1 MITGP
6 NMGGK
11 STYMRQTA
19 LIVLLAHCGSF
30 VPASS
35 AHIGDIDRIFT
46 RIGSADDL
54 AGGKST
60 FMVEMIETANI
71 LNQAT
76 NKSLVL
82 MDEVGRGTATTD
94 GLAIA
99 HACVNRLVE
108 IGCLTLFATHYFELT
123 QLVNPAES
131 QHASIRNVHVAASE
145 IDGQLLLLHQ
155 IREGAASSSF
165 GLHVA
170 KMAGIPTQVLNDAKR
185 YLVDNLE
192 TESTKTIDDKNE
204 LAKSLNDKQQQNH
217 YNEVEKPS
225 LRDNV
230 QPQSISNIQQ
240 QNQLFSLQD
249 ELTAINPDNLT
260 PKQAHDLLYHL
271 KEIISH

>member
-1 MITGP
+1 
-6 NMGGK
+6 
-11 STYMRQTA
+11 
-19 LIVLLAHCGSF
+19 
-30 VPASS
+30 
-35 AHIGDIDRIFT
+35 
-46 RIGSADDL
+46 
-54 AGGKST
+54 
-60 FMVEMIETANI
+60 MVEMIETANI

-123 QLVNPAES
+123 QLVNNAES

-155 IREGAASSSF
+155 IKDGAASSSF

-185 YLVDNLE
+185 YLVDNLKA
-192 TESTKTIDDKNE
+192 ESTKTIDDKNE
-204 LAKSLNDKQQQNH
+204 LAKSVKDKRARTYHSESENTKEDSVH
-217 YNEVEKPS
+217 S
-225 LRDNV
+225 R
-230 QPQSISNIQQ
+230 QSSVAIPQ
-240 QNQLFSLQD
+240 QNQLFSL
-249 ELTAINPDNLT
+249 
-260 PKQAHDLLYHL
+260 
-271 KEIISH
+271 

>member
-1 MITGP
+1 
-6 NMGGK
+6 
-11 STYMRQTA
+11 
-19 LIVLLAHCGSF
+19 
-30 VPASS
+30 
-35 AHIGDIDRIFT
+35 
-46 RIGSADDL
+46 
-54 AGGKST
+54 
-60 FMVEMIETANI
+60 
-71 LNQAT
+71 
-76 NKSLVL
+76 

-145 IDGQLLLLHQ
+145 VDGQLLLLHQ
-155 IREGAASSSF
+155 IKDGAASSSF

-185 YLVDNLE
+185 YLIDNLKHE
-192 TESTKTIDDKNE
+192 NAKTIDDKNE
-204 LAKSLNDKQQQNH
+204 LAKSLNDKQQQNQDRK
-217 YNEVEKPS
+217 VE
-225 LRDNV
+225 NV
-230 QPQSISNIQQ
+230 SISNTTQAQKSGNIPQ

-249 ELTAINPDNLT
+249 ELSAINPDNLT

>member
-1 MITGP
+1 
-6 NMGGK
+6 
-11 STYMRQTA
+11 MRQTA

-30 VPASS
+30 VPAEH

-123 QLVNPAES
+123 QLAKSANSS
-131 QHASIRNVHVAASE
+131 QSSIRNVHVAASE
-145 IDGQLLLLHQ
+145 VDGQLLLLHQ

-185 YLVDNLE
+185 YLVDNL
-192 TESTKTIDDKNE
+192 KIDTLKAENEKVAIDKVNDKNE
-204 LAKSLNDKQQQNH
+204 LAKSVKDKRHLAYND
-217 YNEVEKPS
+217 EVEKANS
-225 LRDNV
+225 SSNN
-230 QPQSISNIQQ
+230 QAKNINNNPQK
-240 QNQLFSLQD
+240 NQLFSLQD
-249 ELTAINPDNLT
+249 ELSAIDPDSLT

-271 KEIISH
+271 KKFISH